1 MKSILKAD
9 LSRAFKNW
17 KFPLAVFLMFLVWE
31 LNSKRFEQKEDVL
44 YLFIN
49 VWGRSITYLMAILI
63 SSIPFLSAHMEEKEN
78 HFLRYSI
85 LRRGVKK
92 YVCSKLVVSFLSAFS
107 ICVLGTLVFL
117 LKEMCLIPFVAQE
130 SFTLE
135 NFAPMSCLS
144 DLMIKHTGLV
154 VAIQTVLYGVL
165 CGVMCVLSM
174 TFSTYIHQSLG
185 IYMIPFLLYYCFYY
199 IFAGFFQNYPML
211 CIESV
216 YECMHCYT
224 KDPVIFFSY
233 ACFATICLGSFG
245 GILMYRKVKGEFQ

>member
-1 MKSILKAD
+1 
-9 LSRAFKNW
+9 
-17 KFPLAVFLMFLVWE
+17 
-31 LNSKRFEQKEDVL
+31 
-44 YLFIN
+44 
-49 VWGRSITYLMAILI
+49 MAILI

-85 LRRGVKK
+85 LRTGVKK
-92 YVCSKLVVSFLSAFS
+92 YVSSSLVVSFLSAFS

-165 CGVMCVLSM
+165 CGVMCVLSINI
-174 TFSTYIHQSLG
+174 FHVHPSISWD
-185 IYMIPFLLYYCFYY
+185 IYDSIFAILLFLLYFCR
-199 IFAGFFQNYPML
+199 IFAEL
-211 CIESV
+211 S
-216 YECMHCYT
+216 
-224 KDPVIFFSY
+224 D
-233 ACFATICLGSFG
+233 A
-245 GILMYRKVKGEFQ
+245 MYRECI